1 MIIELT
7 LRYANASSL
16 SLSLS
21 FSVAAAAAELLSLF
35 SVQTSPGAC
44 SVQWW
49 RPALGEQNNRLQNRG
64 RRELLPG
71 ICALQHVVGNCIQ
84 LLL

>member
-1 MIIELT
+1 MIIELV

-21 FSVAAAAAELLSLF
+21 AVAVAAAEFLSLF

-49 RPALGEQNNRLQNRG
+49 RPALGEQDNRLQNRG
-64 RRELLPG
+64 RRQLLPG
-71 ICALQHVVGNCIQ
+71 ICALQHVGGDCIQ